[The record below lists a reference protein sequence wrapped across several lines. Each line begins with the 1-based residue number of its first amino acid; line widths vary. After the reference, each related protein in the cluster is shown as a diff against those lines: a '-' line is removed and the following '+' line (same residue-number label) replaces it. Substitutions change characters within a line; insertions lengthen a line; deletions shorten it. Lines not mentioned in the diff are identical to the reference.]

1 MDKSKRAGYLIGSRD
16 DGKGAIMA
24 KNRYI
29 IVKHVDQ
36 EEVKKGYAETLYY
49 NGYIGP
55 HFIMMRNQAQEFTN
69 KRTARD
75 AMKYAN
81 DYASGCE
88 IRGWTEV
95 VKLEPGRAEV
105 VRGLS

>member
-1 MDKSKRAGYLIGSRD
+1 
-16 DGKGAIMA
+16 MA